1 MKPQRAFRKT
11 NQGLPLQAAPH
22 RTESSFPFLL
32 YFHPFLIFTGRM
44 LEGVLAQVVESAVGK
59 YVDGIDKKAA
69 KLSVWSGKIAL
80 KDLKLKTSVSP
91 TLHRAGLCTPNG

>member
-22 RTESSFPFLL
+22 RTER
-32 YFHPFLIFTGRM
+32 RM